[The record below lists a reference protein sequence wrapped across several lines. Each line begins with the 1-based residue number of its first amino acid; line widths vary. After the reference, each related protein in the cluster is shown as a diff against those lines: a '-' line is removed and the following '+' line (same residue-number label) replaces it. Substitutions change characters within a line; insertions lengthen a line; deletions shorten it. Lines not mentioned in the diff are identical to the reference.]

1 MPSRMKWNQ
10 VSIRIS
16 SSAIS
21 SSRGKVSAKVVG
33 LRRYWIMVVTPPASA
48 LTVSVSQ
55 ISS

>member
-21 SSRGKVSAKVVG
+21 RSRGNVSAKVVG

-48 LTVSVSQ
+48 LTGSVSQ